1 MTSTRCALAAAL
13 AASFASG
20 CRDTSSFTT
29 APGEAYCGSVVQGS
43 FVRAGFAPDVAL
55 RLTFDADKVTT
66 SPGVVAT
73 SDGLLADAPVRAMPQ
88 LFHDPLSTLDFGEG
102 RRKSYLYAADP
113 ASGAQ
118 LTIVVSLMESDDVE
132 VRVLRVGRDGSTD
145 PADRPIFG
153 VFPLTRRK
161 GACF

>member
-1 MTSTRCALAAAL
+1 MRRDLVAVAAL
-13 AASFASG
+13 AALGCG

-29 APGEAYCGSVVQGS
+29 APGECFCGAVVQGS

-66 SPGVVAT
+66 SPGLVST
-73 SDGLLADAPVRAMPQ
+73 SDGLLADAPLRTVPQ

-102 RRKSYLYAADP
+102 RKKSYLYAADP
-113 ASGAQ
+113 PDGAQ
-118 LTIVVSLMESDDVE
+118 LTVVVSLMESDDVE
-132 VRVLRVGRDGSTD
+132 VRVLRVGKDGSSD
-145 PADRPIFG
+145 PLDRPVFG
-153 VFPLTRRK
+153 VFLLSRRK